1 MIDKIDRLKTI
12 YKEFKRNIY
21 ELPLNKPE
29 SILIAM
35 FSASVTLSLTMPL
48 DDKKELNS
56 SNKKELNSKLFL
68 LLRIIIFKADL

>member
-35 FSASVTLSLTMPL
+35 FSASVIVSSTTMPL

-56 SNKKELNSKLFL
+56 SKV
-68 LLRIIIFKADL
+68 